1 MINPAELD
9 LQEENVIK
17 VTRVAKV
24 TSRGKNFRFGA
35 LVVIGDGK
43 GHVGIGQGKAGE
55 VMSAINKA
63 KEEAKQN
70 IVKIDLINGTIPH
83 KIVSRYSASKVM
95 LKPAAP
101 GTGIIAGAA
110 VRAVMEQVG
119 IKNILTKRFGS
130 NNPLNVTKATMKALN
145 DLQDAVSISNKRGI
159 SIKDI
164 SKITGWDRWFL
175 EQIAGIIN
183 SSPGFN
189 LPFFFGFIRA
199 CLLYTSDAADE

>member
-70 IVKIDLINGTIPH
+70 IVKI
-83 KIVSRYSASKVM
+83 AF
-95 LKPAAP
+95 
-101 GTGIIAGAA
+101 
-110 VRAVMEQVG
+110 
-119 IKNILTKRFGS
+119 TKKGC
-130 NNPLNVTKATMKALN
+130 
-145 DLQDAVSISNKRGI
+145 
-159 SIKDI
+159 
-164 SKITGWDRWFL
+164 
-175 EQIAGIIN
+175 N
-183 SSPGFN
+183 STWN
-189 LPFFFGFIRA
+189 
-199 CLLYTSDAADE
+199 EHN